1 MKNDDVQFFE
11 DDSNAEYESALNK
24 IKPLE
29 EMLNEYVSNYDK
41 AEKYFWMEFILW
53 GLSVHKK
60 LDRNQVDTQLNFGD
74 SFGSFIKGL

>member
-11 DDSNAEYESALNK
+11 DDSNAEYESALDK

-29 EMLNEYVSNYDK
+29 EMLNEYVSNYEED
-41 AEKYFWMEFILW
+41 EKHFWMEFILW

-60 LDRNQVDTQLNFGD
+60 LDRNQVDTQLSFGD